1 MQSLGAEPR
10 APRVRLAFTPN
21 RNGERDERVPLSQGQ
36 ELYNALKRQG
46 CTTKMVIYPR
56 TPHGIEEPRLLVDCM
71 ERNLEWFDRYVK

>member
-1 MQSLGAEPR
+1 M
-10 APRVRLAFTPN
+10 
-21 RNGERDERVPLSQGQ
+21 

-71 ERNLEWFDRYVK
+71 ERNLEWFDKYLSTKNTKGTK